1 MQDYLNLMQ
10 NRSSIRAYTQE
21 KISKENLEYIL
32 ECARLS
38 PSSLGLEPWKFLV
51 FQKDEHKKEIAKIAN
66 NQSHV
71 ANCAAIIVVIS
82 RADFKDYF
90 EEKLKKRGL
99 NQEELNKRLL
109 TYKPFLDAM
118 NLEQS
123 FIYAKE
129 QSYLAIANIINAA
142 YSLNLGSCIIGGF
155 DKDKINQYLNLD
167 TTKQRV
173 SMLITLGHTQENT
186 SVEKARFAFDEV
198 VEFKD

>member
-10 NRSSIRAYTQE
+10 NRSSIRSYTKE
-21 KISKENLEYIL
+21 KISRENLKYIL

-51 FQKDEHKKEIAKIAN
+51 FQKDKHKQEIAKIAN
-66 NQSHV
+66 NQAHV
-71 ANCAAIIVVIS
+71 ANCAAVIVVVS

-99 NQEELNKRLL
+99 NQEELNKRLQV
-109 TYKPFLDAM
+109 YKPFIDRM

-129 QSYLAIANIINAA
+129 QSYIAITNIINAA

-155 DKDKINQYLNLD
+155 DKEKINQYLNLD

-173 SMLITLGHTQENT
+173 SILITLGYAQENSST
-186 SVEKARFAFDEV
+186 EKARFAFEDI

>member
-51 FQKDEHKKEIAKIAN
+51 FQKDEHKKE
-66 NQSHV
+66 
-71 ANCAAIIVVIS
+71 
-82 RADFKDYF
+82 
-90 EEKLKKRGL
+90 
-99 NQEELNKRLL
+99 
-109 TYKPFLDAM
+109 
-118 NLEQS
+118 
-123 FIYAKE
+123 YAKE

-173 SMLITLGHTQENT
+173 SMLITLGYTQENIST
-186 SVEKARFAFDEV
+186 EKARFTFDEV